1 MFYHL
6 LRMAF
11 ASYISCLMHS
21 WFHNYALCNMHL
33 LLHIHVHPLIHT
45 LYPLLHIPFCN
56 TNLFALYTFFR
67 FTYLLTHT
75 TLDSYAL
82 CFTYLFA
89 SHTSCLIQLLIYTPF
104 ALIPFA
110 SHTFLLHIPFCFT
123 YLLPHRALDLFALCI
138 QRLSLLCP
146 ALHLFF
152 AFHVLCCHFAIFH
165 WPILY
170 RISYRSLSIDIAA
183 RPASHNSSSC
193 LR

>member
-110 SHTFLLHIPFCFT
+110 SHTFCFT
-123 YLLPHRALDLFALCI
+123 YLFASHTSCLIEPLIYLPSASSAFPSFVLRFIC
-138 QRLSLLCP
+138 SLLSMSFVATLP
-146 ALHLFF
+146 SF
-152 AFHVLCCHFAIFH
+152 IGPYYIGS
-165 WPILY
+165 PIDP
-170 RISYRSLSIDIAA
+170 YRSILPPGLHRIIP
-183 RPASHNSSSC
+183 R
-193 LR
+193 RV

>member
-6 LRMAF
+6 LRMAS

-89 SHTSCLIQLLIYTPF
+89 SHTSCLIEPLIYSPS
-104 ALIPFA
+104 A
-110 SHTFLLHIPFCFT
+110 SSAFPSFVLRFIC
-123 YLLPHRALDLFALCI
+123 
-138 QRLSLLCP
+138 SLLSMSFVATLP
-146 ALHLFF
+146 SF
-152 AFHVLCCHFAIFH
+152 IGPYYIGS
-165 WPILY
+165 PIDP
-170 RISYRSLSIDIAA
+170 YRSILPPGLHRIIP
-183 RPASHNSSSC
+183 R
-193 LR
+193 RV